1 MSKKLDYQD
10 LLLTD
15 FFKFFNCKEIASK
28 EEDSR
33 IIKQVKTGGYQEYID
48 IEFHLNEAGEL
59 IEATLLLD
67 RSWVGDHEN
76 LNPFAKDIAKSFVE
90 VVAPVENKKD
100 VQELVYRI
108 FHQQGSKDRVI
119 TIRTPRDEYGVPP
132 LEIKKILE
140 VFKNQHPK
148 MYYMLFTSMYTF
160 ENVEFDG
167 KQFLSIV
174 WKSL

>member
-1 MSKKLDYQD
+1 MSKKLEYQD

-15 FFKFFNCKEIASK
+15 FYKFFNCHEIASK

-33 IIKQVKTGGYQEYID
+33 IIKRVQTGGYQEYID
-48 IEFHLNEAGEL
+48 IEFHLNEAGEV
-59 IEATLLLD
+59 IEALLLLD
-67 RSWVGDHEN
+67 RTWVGDHEN

-90 VVAPVENKKD
+90 VVAPIENKKD

-108 FHQQGSKDRVI
+108 FHQQGSKDKVI
-119 TIRTPRDEYGVPP
+119 SLKTLEDEFGVPP

-140 VFKNQHPK
+140 VFKNQHSK

-160 ENVEFDG
+160 ENVEIEG
-167 KQFLSIV
+167 KQYLRII